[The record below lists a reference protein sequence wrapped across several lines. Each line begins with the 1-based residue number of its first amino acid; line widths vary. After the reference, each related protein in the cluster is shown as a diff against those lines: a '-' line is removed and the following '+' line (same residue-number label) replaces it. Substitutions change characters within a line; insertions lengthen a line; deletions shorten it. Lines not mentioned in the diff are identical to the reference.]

1 MEKYTLEQAIEKMT
15 EIASNPSPL
24 TGSLF
29 TAENVL
35 SILNSIEPP
44 KAKSSLP
51 ENWEIDLKDEM
62 VSFIQDD
69 FNDFVDYDDAEFELN
84 GDRLSLESVGYMS
97 HRIKNAVDY
106 FINNTVSDMLEPV
119 EEEEVPAPS
128 DEERY
133 LCETCDKPQTKEEH
147 EFSDICGE
155 CRESIDC

>member
-1 MEKYTLEQAIEKMT
+1 MEKYTLQQAIEKMT

-24 TGSLF
+24 AGSLF

-44 KAKSSLP
+44 KAKILP
-51 ENWEIDLKDEM
+51 ENWESDLKDEM
-62 VSFIQDD
+62 VSFIEDD

-106 FINNTVSDMLEPV
+106 FINNTVAEMLEPV
-119 EEEEVPAPS
+119 EEDALPIIH
-128 DEERY
+128 DEEKY
-133 LCETCDKPQTKEEH
+133 KCETCDKEQTKEEH